1 MNEIVSAKK
10 TVALATIKMA
20 AATLISRVLGLFREQ
35 VMAVLFGASSLTD
48 AFLIAYRIPNM
59 LRDLLAE
66 GAFSAAFVPTFTE
79 VLQDD
84 KTKARRLFWSVF
96 FLLSLITLSLAL
108 LMIIFAKPLV
118 LLFAPTYVDD
128 PQKLALTIS
137 LLRLMA
143 PFIVIAAVTA
153 LFMGALN
160 SLKVFFIPSFAPAIL
175 NIVMITCTLSL
186 PFFFRQH
193 GQSEVYALVVGVML
207 GGIAQIIFLFP
218 SLVRRGFHF
227 TFNVKLITRHTLR
240 ILHKVGVGSLGVAAA
255 QLNVLVTTVL
265 ATGAGVGAVSWLTY
279 AFRLFQFPIGVLSV
293 SISGSNLVHFSQA
306 WKAGDKSGA
315 VDFLKESYSLTFLVL
330 IPAMALLMA
339 MSSESVN
346 LIFEHGRFYRADTDS
361 TALALKLYLVGLP
374 FYGLYKVFGPTF
386 YALEKPRIPVTISIC
401 SLAINILFCIFT
413 VKHFGFAILALGTSL
428 AMFLNTLGQAIFLH
442 RELELGISFFIDK
455 RLLKITAAGLGC
467 YIFTRFLCFSF
478 YNFDGSILL
487 RFFSFAGIGA
497 VGALSFVLGLALM
510 GELKSLKRLLKRKC

>member
-1 MNEIVSAKK
+1 MNERVSAKK

-20 AATLISRVLGLFREQ
+20 IATLISRVLGLFREQ
-35 VMAVLFGASSLTD
+35 VMAVLFGASGLTD

-79 VLQDD
+79 VLQKDHES
-84 KTKARRLFWSVF
+84 ARRLFWSVLT
-96 FLLSLITLSLAL
+96 LLFLITASLSL

-118 LLFAPTYVDD
+118 LLFAPTYAAD
-128 PQKLALTIS
+128 PEKLTLTIS
-137 LLRLMA
+137 LLRFMS
-143 PFIVIAAVTA
+143 PFILIAAITA

-160 SLKVFFIPSFAPAIL
+160 ALKVFFIPSFAPAIL
-175 NIVMITCTLSL
+175 NVIMIACTMSL
-186 PFFFRQH
+186 PFVLKAH
-193 GQSEVYALVVGVML
+193 GKSEAFALAIGVIL
-207 GGIAQIIFLFP
+207 GGLGQLLILVPSFIQKGFAFTSNIKII
-218 SLVRRGFHF
+218 SRY
-227 TFNVKLITRHTLR
+227 TLR
-240 ILHKVGVGSLGVAAA
+240 ILHKVGIGSLGVAAA

-293 SISGSNLVHFSQA
+293 SISGSNLVHFSDA
-306 WKAGDKSGA
+306 WKAGDKSRA
-315 VDFLKESYSLTFLVL
+315 VDFLKESYALTFLAL
-330 IPAMALLMA
+330 IPSMALLLA

-346 LIFEHGRFYRADTDS
+346 LIFEHGRFARSDTFS

-401 SLAINILFCIFT
+401 ALAVNILFCIVM
-413 VKHFGFAILALGTSL
+413 VKHWGFAILALGTSL
-428 AMFLNTLGQAIFLH
+428 AMFLNTVGQAVFLKK
-442 RELELGISFFIDK
+442 ELNLGISFFVDK
-455 RLLKITAAGLGC
+455 RLLKIFASGLIC
-467 YIFTRFLCFSF
+467 YAVTRLLCFSF

-487 RFFSFAGIGA
+487 RCFSFLGIGT
-497 VGALSFVLGLALM
+497 VGALSFVLVLASL
-510 GELKSLKRLLKRKC
+510 GEFQSLKRLFKKKR